1 MSQHTM
7 SKTTHRDDI
16 DKEVKNLLKKS
27 ASTHIGYN
35 MIEDLKRRYKFILNI
50 FLY

>member
-16 DKEVKNLLKKS
+16 DKEVKNLLKKVL
-27 ASTHIGYN
+27 ALI
-35 MIEDLKRRYKFILNI
+35 
-50 FLY
+50 